1 MEIKAEIQAEVK
13 AQVKAEV
20 RAGVKAEVRAE
31 VKAEVRA
38 EAKAAARAVAPP
50 AKAACSTAVATR
62 GRAAVRSEGQP
73 SEAPRASASAAG
85 GLRVDSEGGSD
96 FGQLA
101 LLRRLHSAPDHAPGC
116 FKLRPA
122 SAHEP
127 LLRLWLGHTRG
138 FASDTGGLA
147 YTPAATSA
155 VAAAKAEAPQR
166 ALKRLRGGGDN
177 EASGGLHRGTTSRYF
192 APVGSGGGR

>member
-1 MEIKAEIQAEVK
+1 MEVKAEIQ
-13 AQVKAEV
+13 
-20 RAGVKAEVRAE
+20 AE

-50 AKAACSTAVATR
+50 AKAACSTAAATR
-62 GRAAVRSEGQP
+62 AAARSEGQP

-96 FGQLA
+96 LGQLA

-166 ALKRLRGGGDN
+166 ALKRLRGEGDN
-177 EASGGLHRGTTSRYF
+177 EASGGLHRITTSGYF